1 MSIMEKNKNE
11 IINKMNLET
20 KQTNQLTNKFLNM
33 KKLFLFAAI
42 AILGLASCT
51 DEQIEG
57 NKNDPSKKIQFK
69 TIIGKNNF
77 LKATELT
84 TTGLQTSGFT
94 VTALNTEL
102 LDFGG
107 TNPYTSYINQLPVTW
122 NSTSSTWTY
131 TGAYYWPEGGHKLS
145 FFAYGGDAVTS
156 SSWAATTP
164 SFPSFS
170 YTIKPDAGT
179 QKDLVAAMQLN
190 KTDMTDALALDF
202 KHILTQINF
211 SIKGQVS
218 ALKYIVKKIE
228 IIGAKNSGTYTY
240 NAGTG
245 VWTAQA
251 GTVNYT
257 YFDGSTTPTTIASG
271 TNTFTSFGTGEGT
284 GTTALMLMPQ
294 DNTGVKIKVT
304 YDIQNTGGSYVKQG
318 KVAEYTFASGT
329 WNLGTKIR
337 YNITLPVATHIISLS
352 ATVSDWNAETPTA
365 L

>member
-1 MSIMEKNKNE
+1 MEKNKNE

-20 KQTNQLTNKFLNM
+20 KQTNQFTNKFLNM

-42 AILGLASCT
+42 TILGLASCT

-107 TNPYTSYINQLPVTW
+107 TNPYTSYIDQLSVTYSASAW
-122 NSTSSTWTY
+122 SY
-131 TGAYYWPEGGHKLS
+131 TGTYYWPEDSKKLS

-156 SSWAATTP
+156 WATTTP
-164 SFPSFS
+164 SYPSFS
-170 YTIKPDAGT
+170 YTIGAT
-179 QKDLVAAMQLN
+179 AALQKDLVAAKALN
-190 KTDMTDALALDF
+190 QIDMTDALALDF

-211 SIKGQVS
+211 SIKGAVP
-218 ALKYIVKKIE
+218 ALIYVVKKIE

-251 GTVNYT
+251 GTESYT
-257 YFDGSTTPTTIASG
+257 YFDGSITPTTIASG
-271 TNTFTSFGTGEGT
+271 TTTFTSFGTGEGT

-294 DNTGVKIKVT
+294 DITDVKIKVT
-304 YDIQNTGGSYVKQG
+304 YDIQNTGGSYVKQN
-318 KVAEYTFASGT
+318 KVAEYTFDSGT

-337 YNITLPVATHIISLS
+337 YNIILPVATHIISLS

>member
-1 MSIMEKNKNE
+1 
-11 IINKMNLET
+11 
-20 KQTNQLTNKFLNM
+20 M

-57 NKNDPSKKIQFK
+57 TKNDSSKKIQFK

-77 LKATELT
+77 LKATELNT
-84 TTGLQTSGFT
+84 AGLQSSGFT
-94 VTALNTEL
+94 VTALNTGTK
-102 LDFGG
+102 DFGD
-107 TNPYTSYINQLPVTW
+107 TAYSSYIDPLSVTYSGSAW
-122 NSTSSTWTY
+122 SY
-131 TGAYYWPEGGHKLS
+131 TGTYYWPEDSKKLS

-156 SSWAATTP
+156 WATTTP
-164 SFPSFS
+164 SYPSFS
-170 YTIKPDAGT
+170 YTIGAT
-179 QKDLVAAMQLN
+179 AALQKDLVAAKALN
-190 KTDMTDALALDF
+190 QIDMAGALALDF

-251 GTVNYT
+251 GTESYT
-257 YFDGSTTPTTIASG
+257 YFDGSITPTTIASG
-271 TNTFTSFGTGEGT
+271 TTTFTSFGTGEGA

-294 DNTGVKIKVT
+294 DNAGVKIQVT
-304 YDIQNTGGSYVKQG
+304 YDIQNTGGSYVKQD
-318 KVAEYTFASGT
+318 KVAEYTFVTPGT

-337 YNITLPVATHIISLS
+337 YNITLPVATSQILLDAS
-352 ATVSDWNAETPTA
+352 VSNWNAETPTA